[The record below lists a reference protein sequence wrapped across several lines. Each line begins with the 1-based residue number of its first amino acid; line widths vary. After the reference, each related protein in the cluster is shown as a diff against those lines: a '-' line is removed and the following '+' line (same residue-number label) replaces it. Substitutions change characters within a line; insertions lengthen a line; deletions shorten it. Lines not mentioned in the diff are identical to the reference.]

1 MIIKYIDPTTNRTI
15 IQTFSD
21 VYLEKDSD
29 SSHKYDMSFICD
41 SSLFC
46 IVHAKVSSGTLA
58 QEYLNTIY
66 TDEKIDF
73 SSDANVLIEIENFSE
88 SGVFDDFMKS
98 MLDDFCDEDADFDDD
113 FEEDS

>member
-21 VYLEKDSD
+21 VYLEKDSE
-29 SSHKYDMSFICD
+29 SSHKYDLSFICD

-58 QEYLNTIY
+58 KEYLNTIY

-88 SGVFDDFMKS
+88 SGVFDDFMAS
-98 MLDDFCDEDADFDDD
+98 MLDDFYDEGSDFDND
-113 FEEDS
+113 FEPDP